1 VNSILGL
8 SNLLLEDSQR
18 LGREAPPE
26 ALYIRKAAEQL
37 SELVNDLLDL
47 AKVEAG
53 KTVVRPAEFSV
64 ENLFGALRGML
75 RPLLL
80 NQSVSLVFEDATALP
95 GLFTDEGKISQIL
108 RNLISNALKFTER
121 GEVRVT
127 ATAPDAEGFVTFS
140 VADTGIG
147 IAVEDQPRI
156 FEEFTQLEHRLQA
169 QVRGTGLGLP
179 LSRRLAELLGGVLT
193 VESAS
198 GLGSTFTLRV
208 PARYNALRPMADP
221 PFIWE
226 PEPGKLPLLVVED
239 APDAQYFYDKV
250 LRSSAYQIYP
260 AYTLHEAETAL
271 QQMLP
276 AAVILD
282 IVLGPEDVW
291 GLLVRLR
298 RDERTHKTPIVV
310 VSSGAHS
317 EKALALGADVY
328 LTKPVDRRNLLDALT
343 ALQARTVRPLRVLSI
358 DDEEVARYLV
368 RQCLPPPAF
377 EILEAGDGRTGIE
390 RAESEGPDVVLLDLT
405 MPGMHGWQVRKALGD
420 RERTRDIPVIILTSQ
435 ALDDVEREAREHDV
449 FAVLSKQNL
458 SRATLGPAVQ
468 AAARNRTR
476 DDIPTAPRLPL

>member
-1 VNSILGL
+1 
-8 SNLLLEDSQR
+8 
-18 LGREAPPE
+18 
-26 ALYIRKAAEQL
+26 
-37 SELVNDLLDL
+37 
-47 AKVEAG
+47 
-53 KTVVRPAEFSV
+53 
-64 ENLFGALRGML
+64 
-75 RPLLL
+75 
-80 NQSVSLVFEDATALP
+80 
-95 GLFTDEGKISQIL
+95 
-108 RNLISNALKFTER
+108 
-121 GEVRVT
+121 
-127 ATAPDAEGFVTFS
+127 
-140 VADTGIG
+140 
-147 IAVEDQPRI
+147 
-156 FEEFTQLEHRLQA
+156 
-169 QVRGTGLGLP
+169 
-179 LSRRLAELLGGVLT
+179 
-193 VESAS
+193 
-198 GLGSTFTLRV
+198 
-208 PARYNALRPMADP
+208 
-221 PFIWE
+221 
-226 PEPGKLPLLVVED
+226 
-239 APDAQYFYDKV
+239 
-250 LRSSAYQIYP
+250 
-260 AYTLHEAETAL
+260 
-271 QQMLP
+271 MLP